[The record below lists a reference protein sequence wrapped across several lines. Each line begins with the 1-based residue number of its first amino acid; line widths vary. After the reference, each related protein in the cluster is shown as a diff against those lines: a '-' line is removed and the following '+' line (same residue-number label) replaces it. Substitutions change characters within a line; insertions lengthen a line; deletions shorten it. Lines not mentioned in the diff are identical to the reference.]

1 MGKLSKALL
10 LVGGTVS
17 GVALATALT
26 LYLTPRPGAYLI
38 KKIFDRPYEIKL
50 PEEYEKAAKQVK
62 VIRNGTYSID
72 TDKSS
77 YDLYLPV
84 NLAEGERVPVLVWLH
99 GGGFVGGD
107 KEQMLEFATYVTA
120 QTGLAVLCL
129 NYDLAPKAKYPSQLA
144 QLNEAVQHIQSNSDL
159 VEFIDTEQWFFG
171 GDSAGA
177 QIAGQYVLIQTNE
190 NYRHHLGYSA
200 SLTPS
205 KLKGF
210 IAYCGPLA
218 MNLLANRQSNHPA
231 IKFFYNT
238 VSRSV
243 IGNRQWSQSPE
254 LSEAS
259 LANHVNAQFPS
270 SFVTDGNKF
279 TFDDHGKYFVKR
291 LVELGVAVEHLFIET
306 EELVHEYQFEYQT
319 AAAQRCLAETIAFI
333 KANHD

>member
-1 MGKLSKALL
+1 MAVAVSPCTITRVGRTLSDRGLH
-10 LVGGTVS
+10 VGFEVVEVEAAFPDRHHPRVGPVGDVDVAVRQHRLYRPAQQR
-17 GVALATALT
+17 GVVGEAGRRGEEVGRGGGAAA
-26 LYLTPRPGAYLI
+26 PG
-38 KKIFDRPYEIKL
+38 R
-50 PEEYEKAAKQVK
+50 
-62 VIRNGTYSID
+62 
-72 TDKSS
+72 
-77 YDLYLPV
+77 
-84 NLAEGERVPVLVWLH
+84 

-190 NYRHHLGYSA
+190 KYRHHLGYSA

-205 KLKGF
+205 QLKGF

-243 IGNRQWSQSPE
+243 IGSRQWSQSPE

-333 KANHD
+333 KANRD